1 MARSFAGDP
10 QVHDSRYDEK
20 TDPERSRRL
29 RLPGLAV
36 RALVVLA
43 AGLAL
48 AIPIA
53 RADAQ
58 QSIEG
63 LNAKIE
69 SARAEAEEL
78 AATVQSATDALAA
91 ARARAEQAAARE
103 RELTQV
109 LAEGRERAAELA
121 ERLEEARAALREV
134 RARFRRAQDAL
145 ADRLVSIYKS
155 NDPAGIDVLLDAE
168 GFDDLATRAELLRR
182 IQEADRALV
191 ERVRELRAQ
200 LDAEVDRVETAKAE
214 ADAFN
219 ERVEA
224 ARAEIAGVRDRALAE
239 AARLEE
245 ARAAQLAA
253 IESLRS
259 RIGRWTQQVQ
269 ELERVSAAEAQRKV
283 AGWMGDWAIPEA
295 IVMCESGGNFKAL
308 NPTTGAG
315 GAYQILPST
324 WKAYGGKGLPHQAS
338 PAEQHA
344 IAAQIWADSGPSA
357 WVCAG

>member
-1 MARSFAGDP
+1 
-10 QVHDSRYDEK
+10 VNDSRHD
-20 TDPERSRRL
+20 DNRHSERTARL
-29 RLPGLAV
+29 RVPGLAV
-36 RALVVLA
+36 RALIVLA

-53 RADAQ
+53 RAGAQ
-58 QSIEG
+58 SVEG
-63 LNAKIE
+63 LNSKIE

-78 AATVQSATDALAA
+78 GAAVQSATDALAA

-103 RELTQV
+103 QELAEV

-121 ERLEEARAALREV
+121 EQVEEARAELHAVRE
-134 RARFRRAQDAL
+134 RFRRAQDAL
-145 ADRLVSIYKS
+145 AERLVAIYKS
-155 NDPAGIDVLLDAE
+155 NDPVGIDVLLDSK
-168 GFDDLATRAELLRR
+168 GFDDLATRADLLTR
-182 IQEADRALV
+182 IQEADRVLV
-191 ERVRELRAQ
+191 ERVRELRAA
-200 LDAEVDRVETAKAE
+200 LDAELARVEEAKAE

-219 ERVEA
+219 ARVES

-239 AARLEE
+239 AAELQE

-253 IESLRS
+253 IEGLQS
-259 RIGRWTQQVQ
+259 RIGRWTKQVQ
-269 ELERVSAAEAQRKV
+269 ELEQVSEQEARRQV
-283 AGWMGDWAIPEA
+283 ANWVGDWAIPEA
-295 IVMCESGGNFKAL
+295 IVMCESGGNFNAL
-308 NPTTGAG
+308 NPSSGAG

-344 IAAQIWADSGPSA
+344 IAAQIWADSGASA

>member
-1 MARSFAGDP
+1 MGLLQVDDP
-10 QVHDSRYDEK
+10 RFEDTSRHL
-20 TDPERSRRL
+20 RARRL

-36 RALVVLA
+36 RALIVLA

-53 RADAQ
+53 RAEG

-69 SARAEAEEL
+69 SAKAEAEEL
-78 AATVQSATDALAA
+78 GAAVQRATDAAAA
-91 ARARAEQAAARE
+91 ARARAEEAAARE
-103 RELTQV
+103 RELAEV
-109 LAEGRERAAELA
+109 LRKGRERAAALA
-121 ERLEEARAALREV
+121 ERLAEARARLREV
-134 RARFRRAQDAL
+134 RARFRRAQKAL
-145 ADRLVSIYKS
+145 ADRLVAIYKS

-168 GFDDLATRAELLRR
+168 GFDDLATRADLLQR

-191 ERVRELRAQ
+191 ERVRELRAA
-200 LDAEVDRVETAKAE
+200 LNAEVERVDAAKAE

-224 ARAEIAGVRDRALAE
+224 ARSEIAGVRDRALAE

-259 RIGRWTQQVQ
+259 RIGRWTKQVQ
-269 ELERVSAAEAQRKV
+269 ELERVSAAEARRQV
-283 AGWMGDWAIPEA
+283 AGWFGDWAIPEA

-308 NPTTGAG
+308 NPASGAG